1 MQKPEYVLAFLKV
14 PYHGCVR
21 IRILQ
26 NPVKMNHKVVFFS
39 FLYYGNTRIER
50 QNLVLIIK
58 SPIVGNRVQGCRGLW
73 NMLYFP

>member
-39 FLYYGNTRIER
+39 FLYYGNTRIDAKT
-50 QNLVLIIK
+50 L
-58 SPIVGNRVQGCRGLW
+58 
-73 NMLYFP
+73 F